1 MDDESRK
8 PIRSSQ
14 SRVPALGKND
24 TPVQRDGIERESMV
38 AFRGQTLQLVNS
50 SCLLERRNTP
60 DGRGEEAGGQGLCM
74 PGSERRGSPVEQ
86 PLHLKTSAAPLCS
99 LSPGRR
105 AAEPGHGAPQPAWH
119 GGGEYGS
126 WSHGQD
132 DMVTI
137 PDLLPSPFSS
147 CTDTTTLLHIS
158 HCCLSH

>member
-1 MDDESRK
+1 MPQCAFDNRISALPVIFLMKLQRK
-8 PIRSSQ
+8 
-14 SRVPALGKND
+14 LFL
-24 TPVQRDGIERESMV
+24 PVGEEEHS
-38 AFRGQTLQLVNS
+38 
-50 SCLLERRNTP
+50 
-60 DGRGEEAGGQGLCM
+60 GRAGEEAGGQGLCL
-74 PGSERRGSPVEQ
+74 PGSERTGSPVEQ

-126 WSHGQD
+126 WSLGQH